1 MKKLI
6 GALIILFSMAFA
18 GLLILRVWGIKIV
31 SLPDMLR
38 SGITLLL
45 VGIIVVVLIIVYGA
59 FFRNDAA
66 AYNTNAGNRAHPK
79 L

>member
-6 GALIILFSMAFA
+6 GSLIILFSLAFV
-18 GLLILRVWGIKIV
+18 GILILRVWGIKMV
-31 SLPDMLR
+31 SLPDLLR

-45 VGIIVVVLIIVYGA
+45 VGIIAFVLIIIYGS
-59 FFRNDAA
+59 FFRNDDS
-66 AYNTNAGNRAHPK
+66 AYNKNSGNRAHPK

>member
-6 GALIILFSMAFA
+6 GALIILFSLAFA

-31 SLPDMLR
+31 SLPDLLR

-45 VGIIVVVLIIVYGA
+45 VAVIAVVLIIVYGA

-66 AYNTNAGNRAHPK
+66 DYNKNSGNRAHPK